1 MTDTVSEV
9 KEPAKRAR
17 RTPEELKVHLLSLAA
32 AIDAK
37 REARHK
43 ADLLLIAEELKGI
56 SDARQDKALQ
66 GCVAT
71 IVGCANSIKSGIP
84 Q

>member
-1 MTDTVSEV
+1 MSEAP
-9 KEPAKRAR
+9 KKTR
-17 RTPEELKVHLLSLAA
+17 RTPEELKADLLARAA

-37 REARHK
+37 REAKHK
-43 ADLLLIAEELKGI
+43 LQLLSLADELRVI
-56 SDARQDKALQ
+56 SEARPHDKPLA

-71 IVGCANSIKSGIP
+71 IVGCANAIKADIP